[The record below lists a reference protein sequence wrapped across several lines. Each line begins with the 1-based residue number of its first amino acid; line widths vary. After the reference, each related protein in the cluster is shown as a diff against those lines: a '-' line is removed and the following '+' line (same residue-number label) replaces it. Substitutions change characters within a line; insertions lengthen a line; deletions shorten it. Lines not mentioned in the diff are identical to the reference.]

1 MRSFSECWQPGNAWQ
16 PYRTAASRQP
26 SHIAAVTLGEDH
38 RRSQGP
44 DILAIKIM
52 FDCRWS
58 MLIHAV
64 HCTFSN
70 QRMTDMRVA
79 FCRDLS
85 PSMGIFYHYIHYQT
99 WHPSKS
105 SKAGSTRTFASNE
118 MGGAQLYRTH
128 CMARSGAQMSYD
140 ELAEVSMASRIAPQ
154 ISQIG
159 PDGLGLSCGAS
170 LLARRN
176 GNESMVQ

>member
-1 MRSFSECWQPGNAWQ
+1 MPQSKRDSERNVKLIHEAYVLNITYIYIYNRMMRSFSECWQPGNAWQ

-85 PSMGIFYHYIHYQT
+85 PSMGIFLPL
-99 WHPSKS
+99 HPLP
-105 SKAGSTRTFASNE
+105 N
-118 MGGAQLYRTH
+118 
-128 CMARSGAQMSYD
+128 
-140 ELAEVSMASRIAPQ
+140 LAPLKV
-154 ISQIG
+154 
-159 PDGLGLSCGAS
+159 
-170 LLARRN
+170 
-176 GNESMVQ
+176 V

>member
-1 MRSFSECWQPGNAWQ
+1 MLAAWQ
-16 PYRTAASRQP
+16 CLAALSNRGIKATKPHCRCDFGRGSQEIPGSRHL
-26 SHIAAVTLGEDH
+26 SHQNHVRLSLVYADPCCTLY
-38 RRSQGP
+38 
-44 DILAIKIM
+44 ILKSEN
-52 FDCRWS
+52 DR
-58 MLIHAV
+58 HA
-64 HCTFSN
+64 SSI
-70 QRMTDMRVA
+70 
-79 FCRDLS
+79 LS
-85 PSMGIFYHYIHYQT
+85 R
-99 WHPSKS
+99 SKS
-105 SKAGSTRTFASNE
+105 VHGYFFTTTSTTKPGTPQSRLKLGPQ
-118 MGGAQLYRTH
+118 GGAQLYRTH